1 MIYASALSVTKTATL
16 NNVKI
21 SFDGK
26 EPVII
31 QAYNIDGYNYIRARD
46 ITNGLDMKVEALT
59 EGAVGIRIFP
69 EQAAVSASDLEKLSA
84 KTINVQVVEGELA
97 YMNKRYPIQCFNYAD
112 RYYFKVPYLE
122 PGTYICT
129 EIDTGNTGFSLDP
142 TPKTFEI
149 TTKPVILEF
158 VNQKLGSILL
168 KKMSS
173 VDRSPIADIPFSISR
188 MNGERLGESRTSEA
202 GIINFNDL
210 DPGTYVLQELENPGY
225 EPDTE
230 PRYIEVKLNQVTTYD
245 WFNTPVSS
253 LTIYKTDSKTSKPLK
268 NVPFEIRQA
277 DGKLI
282 EAELFTDDKGR
293 IYAELPAGDYHIVE
307 LKPLTGYET
316 NDTVYKVTIRLGKAE
331 VLRVENTPLSGI
343 RINKLCFASKTGIYN
358 VEFRLFDFFTN
369 KEVAGPFYSDNQGV
383 VDILGIVPEGRYKI
397 LETREAPGYIRDTD
411 YKTVEF
417 KAGQVTE
424 ITWYNSPMM
433 GQIHILKKSAD
444 DNELTGLPK
453 GTPIAGSVFEV
464 THYKTGQVLDQ
475 FETGP
480 NGVGISRPL
489 PLGRV
494 IVKEIKASPY
504 YKMSDQILDVE
515 IEFSNQILKFEFTN
529 ESANTG
535 VGIKKVGPLETMPGQ
550 QVTYEFKTVQNQ
562 STGPLTDFFFRD
574 VIPAHAVTLD
584 KIITGSFNQSLRYKI
599 MFKTNKNDYRVMA
612 DNLSTTQNNVVDCS
626 SASLGL
632 YSDEYVTE
640 VMFVFGVVKAGF
652 CQVENPKIL
661 CTVKGNVTN
670 ISEFANKADIGG
682 KYGIE
687 WIIGNTT
694 WLTKIYKTQTEKL
707 PRTGY

>member
-1 MIYASALSVTKTATL
+1 L
-16 NNVKI
+16 N
-21 SFDGK
+21 
-26 EPVII
+26 
-31 QAYNIDGYNYIRARD
+31 
-46 ITNGLDMKVEALT
+46 
-59 EGAVGIRIFP
+59 
-69 EQAAVSASDLEKLSA
+69 
-84 KTINVQVVEGELA
+84 
-97 YMNKRYPIQCFNYAD
+97 
-112 RYYFKVPYLE
+112 
-122 PGTYICT
+122 
-129 EIDTGNTGFSLDP
+129 P
-142 TPKTFEI
+142 TPQDFEVTTNPKLI
-149 TTKPVILEF
+149 TLEF
-158 VNQKLGSILL
+158 VNTKLGSIHL
-168 KKMSS
+168 KKISS
-173 VDRSPIADIPFSISR
+173 VDRSPIEGVTFTLSKI
-188 MNGERLGESRTSEA
+188 NGERIGTEYKTSKSGEIFFSDLAA
-202 GIINFNDL
+202 GN
-210 DPGTYVLQELENPGY
+210 YVLQEVKNDGY
-225 EPDTE
+225 ENDLE
-230 PRYIEVKLNQVTTYD
+230 PKHIEVKLGETVYIE
-245 WFNTPVSS
+245 WENTPVSS
-253 LTIYKTDSKTSKPLK
+253 LLITKTDSTDSSKVLPGVIFEIRKENSELIGNDLKTDSK
-268 NVPFEIRQA
+268 
-277 DGKLI
+277 
-282 EAELFTDDKGR
+282 GR
-293 IYAELPAGDYHIVE
+293 IYLELEAGNYHITE
-307 LKPLTGYET
+307 LKGLPNYEP
-316 NDTVYKVTIRLGKAE
+316 NDEVYKITVREGKAE
-331 VLRVENTPLSGI
+331 TLRVENTPLSGL
-343 RINKLCFASKTGIYN
+343 RIKKICSVTGSGISG
-358 VEFRLFDFFTN
+358 VEFRVYNFTTLQ
-369 KEVAGPFYSDNQGV
+369 EVGGPYYSDNN
-383 VDILGIVPEGRYKI
+383 GIVDFSGILPEGRYKI
-397 LETREAPGYIRDTD
+397 METREAPGYIRDTE

-417 KAGQVTE
+417 KAGSYTE
-424 ITWYNSPMM
+424 ITWTNSPMM
-433 GQIHILKKSAD
+433 GQIHVLKKSAD
-444 DNELTGLPK
+444 DNEMTGLPK
-453 GTPIAGSVFEV
+453 GTPLAGSVFEV
-464 THYKTGQVLDQ
+464 THYKTVQVLDQ